1 MIFDYITEFA
11 GYLNDRGYAVTQNK
25 ISRFLSL
32 KNEET
37 DFTREAEII
46 PLMKLCF
53 CRNKEEADSFS
64 DYFYQYIKDYKGSYA
79 REKQRIRKEHQ
90 EQIEYSKSQKEKIQK
105 EIDHRK
111 LVVRKAAIEAVKEA
125 RAQGDL
131 SENFEY
137 YAAKKDKNQNESRIR
152 YLERML
158 KNATIIEDHTSEDEV
173 GINTI
178 VTLYIP
184 DEDCEETYKLVTS
197 IRSSSLRDMVSIES
211 PLGKAIRGK
220 KVGETAT
227 VQVDPSFSYD
237 VVIKKI
243 DRNVGDEDDQIRR
256 Y

>member
-1 MIFDYITEFA
+1 MGERLT
-11 GYLNDRGYAVTQNK
+11 
-25 ISRFLSL
+25 
-32 KNEET
+32 
-37 DFTREAEII
+37 
-46 PLMKLCF
+46 P
-53 CRNKEEADSFS
+53 S
-64 DYFYQYIKDYKGSYA
+64 DV
-79 REKQRIRKEHQ
+79 
-90 EQIEYSKSQKEKIQK
+90 EKIQK

-152 YLERML
+152 YLERMIKTAKVISERML